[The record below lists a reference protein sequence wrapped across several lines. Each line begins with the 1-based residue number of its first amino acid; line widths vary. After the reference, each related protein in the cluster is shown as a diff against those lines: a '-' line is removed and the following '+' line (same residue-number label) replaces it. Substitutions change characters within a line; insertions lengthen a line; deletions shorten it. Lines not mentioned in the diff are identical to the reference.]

1 MSDGQ
6 DKTDDLISELAKLM
20 SSAGEPEA
28 RPGPRPVNVPEAP
41 QRPLGIRIPGMDAP
55 VVPPA
60 APPAAVR
67 PSSPSIAS
75 PTLGN
80 APAPRP
86 GLAAPAVTAA
96 PAAPPSAAPA
106 APAPMAIRIPGMD
119 RPVPV
124 TPQPVAERPAS
135 TPAGTA
141 PAIDFGPLTP
151 PDVPRPSPISDWQ
164 SRETPKSPPP
174 LPEPEM
180 RATAATTTARPAPNS
195 LEAILA
201 EAAAAVSARAEEA
214 RLPVTPPPAREA
226 APAKPQISE
235 DSFGF
240 DLSFLSSPDDDEVEE
255 DKPTPPPRPVAAAP
269 ASRPAVPQ
277 DLPRTTPAPQ
287 TTASPSLGDPIADL
301 IAAELDASDPRG
313 AVEPPRMPVERAE
326 APRTIP
332 SPATENRARPVTT
345 PRPALP
351 NARGTASP
359 AESDRFGVAP
369 MFAPTQRTARAET
382 TPAPTPIAPAIT
394 TAPAERPAPPS
405 SRAVPTPALSGERDP
420 MDEIESLIGEAV
432 RVEMGQ
438 ASQAKA
444 SAAMAEPP
452 FSAASNPQP
461 TPEPA
466 PMPPPVVPAQA
477 ASPQHPSAGAAP
489 VVPPLNSGFAPRRA
503 ALKDTEPKLG
513 SVDSLAGR
521 PAEDETPG
529 AAAMPPLETR
539 PRALPE
545 RKGLLSGGMRQLV
558 GMGVAAA
565 LLLVAGGGL
574 FWVLT
579 SNKGGDS
586 VAPVLEADTSP
597 VKETPP
603 ATPST
608 TDNQGSVVFNT
619 INGTNDTSTEKL
631 APADDSAD
639 MSMADLNGQDGATT
653 DNGSESELANRKV
666 RTVTVRPD
674 GSIVSGDDAVAGS
687 EALPVDRPAVP
698 DLPGGDV
705 QPSELLASVPSGDTT
720 TPTQPAN
727 GASTAEQQLAAV
739 QPSAGNVIDANKAP
753 VVPMPRPGNRGSMDN
768 AKSSSNAVIPP
779 ADIGSSNKTASTT
792 AVVTGGT
799 STYVQL
805 SSQRNESDAAD
816 AMRAVQRK
824 LGSLLN
830 GAKLEIR
837 RVDLGSKGVWYRV
850 VLPTNS
856 FQDATQACA
865 AIKANGG
872 DCVPING

>member
-55 VVPPA
+55 VLPASQPKASAPTPPQVA
-60 APPAAVR
+60 
-67 PSSPSIAS
+67 I
-75 PTLGN
+75 PTS
-80 APAPRP
+80 PAPRP
-86 GLAAPAVTAA
+86 GLAAPQVTPAPMGAQAA
-96 PAAPPSAAPA
+96 PTAPT
-106 APAPMAIRIPGMD
+106 PMAIRIPGMD

-124 TPQPVAERPAS
+124 APQPVAEKAAP
-135 TPAGTA
+135 TTA
-141 PAIDFGPLTP
+141 APPIDFGPLTP

-164 SRETPKSPPP
+164 QRETPKAPAP
-174 LPEPEM
+174 LAESEA
-180 RATAATTTARPAPNS
+180 RAPAAATSARPAPNS

-201 EAAAAVSARAEEA
+201 EAAAAVSARAEDA
-214 RLPVTPPPAREA
+214 RLPMTPPPVREP
-226 APAKPQISE
+226 APAQAKPQITE

-240 DLSFLSSPDDDEVEE
+240 DLSFLSSPDEDEEE
-255 DKPTPPPRPVAAAP
+255 EAKPVQPPPRPVAAAP
-269 ASRPAVPQ
+269 VPRPAVPQ
-277 DLPRTTPAPQ
+277 DQPRPTPAPQ
-287 TTASPSLGDPIADL
+287 PAAAPSLGDPIADL

-313 AVEPPRMPVERAE
+313 VAEPPRAPVERAE

-332 SPATENRARPVTT
+332 SPAMENRTRPATT

-351 NARGTASP
+351 NARGTAPP

-369 MFAPTQRTARAET
+369 MFAPTQRAARPE
-382 TPAPTPIAPAIT
+382 PAPTPAPVAPPVDM
-394 TAPAERPAPPS
+394 APAERTAPPP
-405 SRAVPTPALSGERDP
+405 SRAAQSPLLSGERDP

-438 ASQAKA
+438 ASQARA

-452 FSAASNPQP
+452 LTAASIAAPK
-461 TPEPA
+461 PEPA
-466 PMPPPVVPAQA
+466 PTPPPVVPAQPA
-477 ASPQHPSAGAAP
+477 PSSSVQPGAAP

-513 SVDSLAGR
+513 GVDSLAGL
-521 PAEDETPG
+521 PADDEAPS

-608 TDNQGSVVFNT
+608 ADNQGSVVFNQ

-639 MSMADLNGQDGATT
+639 MSMADLNGLDGQNGAST
-653 DNGSESELANRKV
+653 DNGSEGELANRKV

-705 QPSELLASVPSGDTT
+705 QPSELLASVPSGDAT

-727 GASTAEQQLAAV
+727 GSSTAEQQLAAV
-739 QPSAGNVIDANKAP
+739 QPSAGNTIDANKAP
-753 VVPMPRPGNRGSMDN
+753 VVPMPRPGNRGTMDN
-768 AKSSSNAVIPP
+768 VKSSSNAVIPP
-779 ADIGSSNKTASTT
+779 ADIGSSKTASTT

-805 SSQRNESDAAD
+805 SSQRDEADAAD